1 MHHEIMKLINK
12 ITNFSHMKLIL
23 RIEIDCANCANK
35 IEDVIK
41 KIEGIDSCTISFMT
55 QKMILEVK
63 DDIDR
68 DSLLKEIK
76 KKGKRIDSDFEVYF

>member
-1 MHHEIMKLINK
+1 
-12 ITNFSHMKLIL
+12 MKLIL
-23 RIEIDCANCANK
+23 RIEADCANCANK
-35 IEDVIK
+35 IEDAIK

-63 DDIDR
+63 GDIDK